1 MNDRTAEQRGT
12 GYICKEM
19 LVRPWLFWVLAIVP
33 ALSFG
38 VVPPRFEP
46 LGQFSNMTYSQ
57 DHQFGQDVYLWRELD
72 ELYGYMEYSLGGAL
86 GDYTTA
92 RLQNVRFDAATR
104 KLSFQARNPLY
115 DEKGNVIR
123 NLFVFD
129 GIIRA
134 NAIEG
139 ILKCRSAITNEPCAN
154 DQKVLWKKA
163 KLENTEMK
171 RIGTRQDWEAHVNEQ
186 LKAHGARW

>member
-1 MNDRTAEQRGT
+1 MR
-12 GYICKEM
+12 
-19 LVRPWLFWVLAIVP
+19 LWLFWVFAIVP

-38 VVPPRFEP
+38 VGPPRFEL

-57 DHQFGQDVYLWRELD
+57 DHQSGQDVYLWREVD

-86 GDYTTA
+86 GDYTIA
-92 RLQNVRFDAATR
+92 RLQNVRFDSATQ

-123 NLFVFD
+123 NLFLFD
-129 GIIRA
+129 GIIRP

-139 ILKCRSAITNEPCAN
+139 ILRCRHAITNAPCAN
-154 DQKVLWKKA
+154 DQKVLWKKVQ
-163 KLENTEMK
+163 LENTEMK
-171 RIGTRQDWEAHVNEQ
+171 RIGNRQDWEAHVNEQ

>member
-1 MNDRTAEQRGT
+1 
-12 GYICKEM
+12 M

-38 VVPPRFEP
+38 VVPPRFES

-72 ELYGYMEYSLGGAL
+72 ELYGYVEYSLGGAL

-92 RLQNVRFDAATR
+92 RLQTVRFDAATQ

-115 DEKGNVIR
+115 DEQGRVIR
-123 NLFVFD
+123 NLFLFD
-129 GIIRA
+129 GIIRPD
-134 NAIEG
+134 AIEG
-139 ILKCRSAITNEPCAN
+139 ILKCRHAMTNEPCAN
-154 DQKVLWKKA
+154 DQKVLWKKI
-163 KLENTEMK
+163 KLENTEMN